1 MLQKRTL
8 LCKENLRDSAYLEDL
23 LAEGERVGAL
33 TETDSARI
41 QYDVLELLQKRL
53 ESLYGKRT
61 SSVPDEIA
69 EELMESVLYTVSL
82 TLRASPDPDAALRML
97 CDTPMELLYQKGL
110 RYCRILLRD
119 VRVLTKK
126 LQAEETPAFNPFYR
140 AAIGRDLPAFLRTYK
155 PDSRA
160 HEHSFFPTYAVTET
174 KNTLSGVLFVRD
186 YAKRLLAE
194 TRFCNLFDRTE
205 LSYVLSSPRARGE
218 NVFEAVLRQASV
230 SVLALGTVS
239 LRTTQED
246 ARFVRETFDARE
258 AEKQLRNAFARFP
271 FAFSTLERLSREL
284 TAKGR

>member
-8 LCKENLRDSAYLEDL
+8 LCKENLHDNTYLEDL

-33 TETDSARI
+33 TEAEVGKI

-61 SSVPDEIA
+61 SSVPDEVA
-69 EELMESVLYTVSL
+69 EELLESVLYTVSL
-82 TLRASPDPDAALRML
+82 SLRASPDPDAALCML

-119 VRVLTKK
+119 VRVLTQE
-126 LQAEETPAFNPFYR
+126 LQREETPAFNPFYHT
-140 AAIGRDLPAFLRTYK
+140 AIRRDLPAFVRTYK
-155 PDSRA
+155 PDRRA
-160 HEHSFFPTYAVTET
+160 HEHSFFPLYSLTET
-174 KNTLSGVLFVRD
+174 KNTLSGVLYVRA
-186 YAKRLLAE
+186 YAGRLLAE

-239 LRTTQED
+239 LQATEED
-246 ARFVRETFDARE
+246 ARFVRETFDARD
-258 AEKQLRNAFARFP
+258 AEEQLRNAFARFP

-284 TAKGR
+284 TAKSR